1 MNDDFFIIRYHVT
14 SPLVSDVAKIVHEKV
29 YPRDATGHLTMKDP
43 RNEIIS
49 ARQAMEIVRQEDL
62 TLVVDNKHYNTP
74 IGRYCIACW
83 KRVPLRERKRLQ
95 KEHLNRMINAGGGIL
110 V

>member
-1 MNDDFFIIRYHVT
+1 MNDDFLIIRYHVT

-62 TLVVDNKHYNTP
+62 TLVVDNKH
-74 IGRYCIACW
+74 GRIW
-83 KRVPLRERKRLQ
+83 TKLTFK
-95 KEHLNRMINAGGGIL
+95 
-110 V
+110 

>member
-29 YPRDATGHLTMKDP
+29 YPRDATGHLTMEDP

-62 TLVVDNKHYNTP
+62 TLVVDNKH
-74 IGRYCIACW
+74 GRIW
-83 KRVPLRERKRLQ
+83 TKLTFK
-95 KEHLNRMINAGGGIL
+95 
-110 V
+110 

>member
-1 MNDDFFIIRYHVT
+1 MNDEFLIIRYHVT

-49 ARQAMEIVRQEDL
+49 ARRAMEIVRQENL
-62 TLVVDNKHYNTP
+62 TLVVGN
-74 IGRYCIACW
+74 
-83 KRVPLRERKRLQ
+83 
-95 KEHLNRMINAGGGIL
+95 EHGLIWAKITYK
-110 V
+110 